1 MAYRTQKYNKQIENC
16 PYNHNVLQCVCSVYY
31 KHFKDIIMKQL
42 KLIWCAVFII
52 IATPAQAK
60 WATYEDA
67 AIKASYAQETN
78 VNKDGTKKETITI
91 QFEILKEPGRN
102 IAANY
107 NLQYNG
113 ASEKIKILE
122 AKTVYKGKEHKL
134 NKDLIEDKPL
144 ASAPGGFDQ
153 KRQILLAFP
162 KAEIGAKI
170 VLKYVKTTIEV
181 PLNKFYADVYSFGDQ
196 MFMEK
201 AQVKVHSQ
209 IPLHLRVNDPEKVL
223 RITKDADDNFHNIEI
238 TLTKPLYKEAINE
251 PATNIVNN
259 KYLTWV
265 SVSSLTK
272 WEDLALRFAPHY
284 TKVFTQSLP
293 QDFIKIADIAAQK
306 KNEIEQI
313 NTVTSLLNDKIQYM
327 GDWRTI
333 KGCFVPRSL
342 DKISKTQLG
351 DCKDFA
357 ASTAAILTKLGFKAH
372 VAFVRRGVRDF
383 YPDSLPDGA
392 AFDHAFVKVINK
404 QGKIYWIDPTNFQS
418 MADGTF
424 PDVANKMA
432 LVIDLKEPAYERV
445 VSINPEHAQIIFARQ
460 IEIVDD
466 SKIIVNG
473 SFTLKNESAY
483 SITGAALQISE
494 ANIKDI
500 LFNQLSSATLEE
512 KNKKNLQLPDLKS
525 RIVKDVSFNYTFE
538 QENAVLKT
546 NLGQALNLT
555 YDSLASF
562 FNVAQDYVADIFLTN
577 AYPFTASKQTIIKNI
592 KVQNVESL
600 NKEIKT
606 PWLYVSRKCSLTNN
620 HDLQID
626 DTIVVYKNLIPNED
640 IKSPEFIKLKDDLE
654 KNFKDVAVVFNK

>member
-1 MAYRTQKYNKQIENC
+1 MTLLRNKKHWDL
-16 PYNHNVLQCVCSVYY
+16 PYNHNMLQCACSVYY

-42 KLIWCAVFII
+42 KLIWCAIFII
-52 IATPAQAK
+52 ISISAQAK

-67 AIKASYAQETN
+67 VIKASFTQETN
-78 VNKDGTKKETITI
+78 VNKDGTERDATTI

-107 NLQYNG
+107 TLQYNG
-113 ASEKIKILE
+113 TSAKIKILE
-122 AKTVYKGKEHKL
+122 AKTIYKGKEYKL

-144 ASAPGGFDQ
+144 ASTPGGFDQ

-170 VLKYVKTTIEV
+170 VLKYIKTTAEV
-181 PLNKFYADVYSFGDQ
+181 PLDKFYASVYSFGDQ
-196 MFMEK
+196 MLMEK

-251 PATNIVNN
+251 PSANVVNN

-272 WEDLALRFAPHY
+272 WEDLALRLAPHY
-284 TKVFTQSLP
+284 AKIFTQTLP
-293 QDFIKIADIAAQK
+293 PDFIKIADIAAQK
-306 KNEIEQI
+306 KNEVDQI

-333 KGCFVPRSL
+333 KGHFIPRDL
-342 DKISKTQLG
+342 DKTSKTQLG

-357 ASTAAILTKLGFKAH
+357 ASTAAILTRLGFKAQI
-372 VAFVRRGVRDF
+372 AIVRRGVREF
-383 YPDSLPDGA
+383 YLDSLPDGA
-392 AFDHAFVKVINK
+392 AFNHAFVKVTNK
-404 QGKIYWIDPTNFQS
+404 LGKIYWIDPTNFQS
-418 MADGTF
+418 MADGIF

-432 LVIDLKEPAYERV
+432 LIIDPKQPGYERV
-445 VSINPEHAQIIFARQ
+445 ASINPEHAQIIFARQ
-460 IEIVDD
+460 IEIVNDG
-466 SKIIVNG
+466 KIIVNG
-473 SFTLKNESAY
+473 NFTLKNESAY

-538 QENAVLKT
+538 QENAILKT
-546 NLGQALNLT
+546 NLGLAMNLT

-592 KVQNVESL
+592 KVQNIESL

-606 PWLYVSRKCSLTNN
+606 PWIYASRKCSLNSN

-640 IKSPEFIKLKDDLE
+640 IKRSEFIKLKDDLE
-654 KNFKDVAVVFNK
+654 KNFKDVAVVFNKS

>member
-1 MAYRTQKYNKQIENC
+1 MCY
-16 PYNHNVLQCVCSVYY
+16 SVFVASN

-42 KLIWCAVFII
+42 KLIWCVVFII
-52 IATPAQAK
+52 ISTSAQAK
-60 WATYEDA
+60 WATYDDA
-67 AIKASYAQETN
+67 SIKVSYYEEANVASSGKTKEMF
-78 VNKDGTKKETITI
+78 DG

-102 IAANY
+102 IAANFP
-107 NLQYNG
+107 LVYNG

-122 AKTVYKGKEHKL
+122 AKTIYKGKEYKL

-144 ASAPGGFDQ
+144 ASSPGGFDQ

-162 KAEIGAKI
+162 KAEVGAK
-170 VLKYVKTTIEV
+170 VFLKYVKTTSEV
-181 PLNKFYADVYSFGDQ
+181 PLNKFYADVFWFGDL
-196 MFMEK
+196 MYMEK
-201 AQVKVHSQ
+201 ARVKLHSQ
-209 IPLHLRVNDPEKVL
+209 IPLHIRVNDPEKVL
-223 RITKDADDNFHNIEI
+223 RITKDADDNFHNMEI
-238 TLTKPLYKEAINE
+238 TLTKPLYRVAINE

-272 WEDLALRFAPHY
+272 WEDLALRFAPLY
-284 TKVFTQSLP
+284 AKVFTQSLP
-293 QDFIKIADIAAQK
+293 PDFVKIVDIATQK
-306 KNEIEQI
+306 KDETEQI

-333 KGCFVPRSL
+333 KGAFVPRDL
-342 DKISKTQLG
+342 AKISKTQLG

-357 ASTAAILTKLGFKAH
+357 ASTAAILTKLGFKAQ
-372 VAFVRRGVRDF
+372 VAIVRRGVREF

-392 AFDHAFVKVINK
+392 AFNHAFVKVTNK

-418 MADGTF
+418 MAEGTF

-432 LVIDLKEPAYERV
+432 LIIDLKQPAYERV
-445 VSINPEHAQIIFARQ
+445 ASINPEHAQIIFARQ
-460 IEIVDD
+460 IEIVND

-473 SFTLKNESAY
+473 NFTLKNESAY

-546 NLGQALNLT
+546 NVGQAMNLT

-577 AYPFTASKQTIIKNI
+577 AYPFTASKQTTIKNI
-592 KVQNVESL
+592 KVQNIESL
-600 NKEIKT
+600 NKEIKS
-606 PWLYVSRKCSLTNN
+606 PWVYVSRKCSLNNN

-626 DTIVVYKNLIPNED
+626 DTVVVYKNLIPNED